1 VAEEVE
7 EVVVEEE
14 EVEEVV
20 VEVEEVVVVV
30 EVRCHFALQLAHSL
44 FEGVPEHLRS
54 LNLRIGTMEL

>member
-7 EVVVEEE
+7 EVVEEEE
-14 EVEEVV
+14 EVEEV
-20 VEVEEVVVVV
+20 EEEVVVV

>member
-1 VAEEVE
+1 VTEEVE

-14 EVEEVV
+14 
-20 VEVEEVVVVV
+20 EVEEVVVVV